1 MIIDM
6 NIDHLKLFARIAN
19 THNISVAG
27 RELNI
32 SPAVASAHIN
42 KLEETLGV
50 RLIHRTTRKVSLTD
64 EGKVFL
70 PHAQEVL
77 TSIEV
82 AQAAVGVGADT
93 PQGTLRVTAPA
104 SFGRMHLVPAMDEFL
119 SRYPDLN
126 IDFRFSDS
134 ILDVVE
140 GGFDVAIRNAE
151 LKDSNLHARKLAEDK
166 RVIAASPD
174 YIKKYGE
181 PSSIH
186 ELKNHAAVNLTGL
199 ETWEFKTPQGVVG
212 IKPKNRLRMDNGEAV
227 RDACIAGNGLTLTA
241 TWCSYPYLKDGR
253 LIQVL
258 KDTPLASQSALW
270 AVYPSNRLL
279 APKVRLFIDFLIERF
294 KGTPY
299 WDKALLD

>member
-19 THNISVAG
+19 TNNISVAG

-70 PHAQEVL
+70 PHAEEVL

-93 PQGTLRVTAPA
+93 PQGTLRVPAPA

-199 ETWEFKTPQGVVG
+199 EEPFENGQWRSGSRRMYCGKRANINRHLVQLPLPERWAINSGAKRYPFSL
-212 IKPKNRLRMDNGEAV
+212 PK
-227 RDACIAGNGLTLTA
+227 C
-241 TWCSYPYLKDGR
+241 
-253 LIQVL
+253 
-258 KDTPLASQSALW
+258 ALG
-270 AVYPSNRLL
+270 SLS
-279 APKVRLFIDFLIERF
+279 
-294 KGTPY
+294 
-299 WDKALLD
+299 

>member
-1 MIIDM
+1 
-6 NIDHLKLFARIAN
+6 
-19 THNISVAG
+19 
-27 RELNI
+27 
-32 SPAVASAHIN
+32 
-42 KLEETLGV
+42 
-50 RLIHRTTRKVSLTD
+50 
-64 EGKVFL
+64 
-70 PHAQEVL
+70 
-77 TSIEV
+77 
-82 AQAAVGVGADT
+82 
-93 PQGTLRVTAPA
+93 
-104 SFGRMHLVPAMDEFL
+104 MHLVPAMDEFL

-227 RDACIAGNGLTLTA
+227 RDAC
-241 TWCSYPYLKDGR
+241 
-253 LIQVL
+253 
-258 KDTPLASQSALW
+258 
-270 AVYPSNRLL
+270 
-279 APKVRLFIDFLIERF
+279 
-294 KGTPY
+294 
-299 WDKALLD
+299 